1 VQIDSP
7 VSGGVSGA
15 EKGTLAVMVAGPR
28 AEFDVVREMLG
39 VIGKVFFIGE
49 KPGMGQTMKLC
60 NNLLSAAA
68 MALSSEVMVMGT
80 KAGLDPATMVDVIN
94 AGSGANTAVRDK
106 FPKSVMPGTFDYGFH
121 TGLMYKDVRLC
132 VEEGE
137 ALGVPMPVAGAVH
150 QMWLLANAQN
160 GPQSDFTE
168 ITKIIER
175 WAGVEVRAK
184 KK

>member
-1 VQIDSP
+1 
-7 VSGGVSGA
+7 
-15 EKGTLAVMVAGPR
+15 
-28 AEFDVVREMLG
+28 
-39 VIGKVFFIGE
+39 
-49 KPGMGQTMKLC
+49 
-60 NNLLSAAA
+60 
-68 MALSSEVMVMGT
+68 
-80 KAGLDPATMVDVIN
+80 MVDVIN

-106 FPKSVMPGTFDYGFH
+106 FPRSVMPGTFDYGFY

-150 QMWLLANAQN
+150 QMWLLANAEL
-160 GPQSDFTE
+160 GPGSDFTE